1 MASEFKLPQ
10 LAEGIESADVAELHV
25 QAGDTVEE
33 GQVLMELETDKAV
46 MELPA
51 PQAGKI
57 GALKVKKGDTVKVGQ
72 VVLTF
77 DGDGGES
84 SASNGA
90 AEHTDKESKSESAAK
105 ETKSESSEAPAKTKT
120 VPEPIAARASA
131 PAPSSSGL
139 PIAAGPATRR
149 LARELGVRLDSLT
162 GTGSGGRITAEDVA
176 RAFAGSNGG
185 SGGGGI
191 AVPALPDFSQFGPV
205 ERQGFTKLQKTA
217 ANNLSMAWQV
227 IPHVTQHD
235 LVDVTDLEAA
245 RKRFVEQLGKNGP
258 KVTMT
263 AIAIKAV
270 VRCLKEFPQF
280 NSSYDSKS
288 AELVLKQYYHVGVA
302 VDTPNGLVVPVLR
315 DADKKTILQIAAEL
329 GEIAEKARARKLE
342 PKDMMGGT
350 FTITNLGGIGG
361 TAFTPIVNWP
371 EVAILGMS
379 RSQKQ
384 LQLDGEELT
393 TRLMLPLS
401 LSYDHRVVNGAD
413 AARFIV
419 KLGSLFSDPFR
430 LLTEC

>member
-1 MASEFKLPQ
+1 MTSEFKLPQ

-25 QAGDTVEE
+25 KAGDTVEE

-51 PQAGKI
+51 PHAGKI

-77 DGDGGES
+77 DGGGES

-90 AEHTDKESKSESAAK
+90 AEPAAK
-105 ETKSESSEAPAKTKT
+105 EAKTEKSEAAAAPVRTAT
-120 VPEPIAARASA
+120 VPEPVAARASA

-176 RAFAGSNGG
+176 RAFAGSSGG
-185 SGGGGI
+185 TGGGGI

-205 ERQGFTKLQKTA
+205 ERQAFTKLQKTA
-217 ANNLSMAWQV
+217 ANNLSLAWQV

-280 NSSYDSKS
+280 NASYDGKS
-288 AELVLKQYYHVGVA
+288 AELVLKQYYHIGVA

>member
-25 QAGDTVEE
+25 QPGDTVEE

-77 DGDGGES
+77 DGAES
-84 SASNGA
+84 STSNGA
-90 AEHTDKESKSESAAK
+90 AEPAAK
-105 ETKSESSEAPAKTKT
+105 ETKSEKSEPAAAPARATT
-120 VPEPIAARASA
+120 VPEPVAARASA

-149 LARELGVRLDSLT
+149 LARELGIRLDSLT

-176 RAFAGSNGG
+176 RAFAGTSGG

-191 AVPALPDFSQFGPV
+191 AVPALPDFSQFGSV
-205 ERQGFTKLQKTA
+205 ERQAFTKLQKTA

-245 RKRFVEQLGKNGP
+245 RKRFVEQLGKSGP

>member
-25 QAGDTVEE
+25 KAGDTVEE

-77 DGDGGES
+77 DGAES
-84 SASNGA
+84 STSNGA
-90 AEHTDKESKSESAAK
+90 AEPAAK
-105 ETKSESSEAPAKTKT
+105 ETKSEKAESAAAPARATT
-120 VPEPIAARASA
+120 VPEPVAARASA

-149 LARELGVRLDSLT
+149 LARELGIRLDSLT

-176 RAFAGSNGG
+176 RAFAGTNGG

-191 AVPALPDFSQFGPV
+191 AVPALPDFSQFGSV
-205 ERQGFTKLQKTA
+205 ERQAFTKLQKTA

-245 RKRFVEQLGKNGP
+245 RKRFVEQLGKSGP

-329 GEIAEKARARKLE
+329 GEIAEKARA
-342 PKDMMGGT
+342 
-350 FTITNLGGIGG
+350 
-361 TAFTPIVNWP
+361 
-371 EVAILGMS
+371 
-379 RSQKQ
+379 
-384 LQLDGEELT
+384 
-393 TRLMLPLS
+393 
-401 LSYDHRVVNGAD
+401 
-413 AARFIV
+413 
-419 KLGSLFSDPFR
+419 
-430 LLTEC
+430 

>member
-25 QAGDTVEE
+25 KAGDTVEE

-77 DGDGGES
+77 DGAES
-84 SASNGA
+84 STSNGA
-90 AEHTDKESKSESAAK
+90 AEPAAK
-105 ETKSESSEAPAKTKT
+105 ETKSEKTESATAPARATT
-120 VPEPIAARASA
+120 VPEPVAARASA

-149 LARELGVRLDSLT
+149 LARELGIRLDSLT

-176 RAFAGSNGG
+176 RAFAGTNGG

-191 AVPALPDFSQFGPV
+191 AVPALPDFSQFGSV
-205 ERQGFTKLQKTA
+205 ERQAFTKLQKTA